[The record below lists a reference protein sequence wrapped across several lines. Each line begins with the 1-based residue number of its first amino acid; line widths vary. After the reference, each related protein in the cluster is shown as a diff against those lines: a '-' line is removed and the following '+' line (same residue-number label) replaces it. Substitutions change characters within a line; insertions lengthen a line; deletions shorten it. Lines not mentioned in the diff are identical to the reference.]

1 MVCDRMPID
10 IEVRGLKEAQAKA
23 TQVLRDLYGGA
34 LVGAMRKATLIVLR
48 DAKINAPV
56 DTGRLRASITP
67 DVRREGDNEI
77 VGVVGSNVSYAA
89 YQELGTKHM
98 KGRFYLQRALETNAD
113 QVERIIGG
121 AVAEIVNK

>member
-1 MVCDRMPID
+1 MPISA
-10 IEVRGLKEAQAKA
+10 EVRGLIEAQQKA

-34 LVGAMRKATLIVLR
+34 MVDAIRKATLLVLR

-67 DVRREGDNEI
+67 DVRRESDNEI
-77 VGVVGSNVSYAA
+77 VGVVGSNVVYAA
-89 YQELGTKHM
+89 FQELGTAHM
-98 KGRFYLQRALETNAD
+98 KGKFYLQRALEDNAE

>member
-1 MVCDRMPID
+1 MVCNDMPID
-10 IEVRGLKEAQAKA
+10 VEILGLKEAQAKA

-34 LVGAMRKATLIVLR
+34 LVDAIRKATLIVLR
-48 DAKINAPV
+48 DAKINSPIRF
-56 DTGRLRASITP
+56 GRLRASITP
-67 DVRREGDNEI
+67 DVRRENDNEI

-89 YQELGTKHM
+89 YQELGTKYM
-98 KGRFYLQRALETNAD
+98 KGRFYLQRALETNAE